1 MMNPDGVL
9 YGNSRCELTG
19 VDSNRK
25 WKSPSPSLNP
35 IIYQLK
41 QMITK
46 NKNYPVDMVLDLHSH
61 SKKLGSFFYGNNGME
76 K

>member
-9 YGNSRCELTG
+9 YGNSRCELSG
-19 VDSNRK
+19 ADSNRK

-35 IIYQLK
+35 IVFQIK

-46 NKNYPVDMVLDLHSH
+46 NSIYPVDLILDLHSH
-61 SKKLGSFFYGNNGME
+61 SRKLGSFFYGNNGS
-76 K
+76 